1 MEHPVTATMQLR
13 LWVGPPEREGQP
25 ERENRRDKER
35 RSKRE
40 KAKRRKVE
48 LLPVS
53 SCPR

>member
-1 MEHPVTATMQLR
+1 MQLR